1 MSDLP
6 AVQDDLKKARQT
18 ALMLGIC
25 PENTIELVNAT
36 NAELEKQYKLIQNR
50 ILLLSRVL
58 SNETGI
64 LGIQDMKQ
72 GFLWDKMKKS
82 ALDLEESFDS
92 IDIKFEKED
101 EEMLCKFIKKQEAA
115 DTEGKKLSSL
125 DNSTKIC
132 GVLWKHMKEYAMAG
146 KRDGKQIKVPLNE
159 D

>member
-1 MSDLP
+1 
-6 AVQDDLKKARQT
+6 
-18 ALMLGIC
+18 MLGIC

-92 IDIKFEKED
+92 IDI
-101 EEMLCKFIKKQEAA
+101 
-115 DTEGKKLSSL
+115 
-125 DNSTKIC
+125 
-132 GVLWKHMKEYAMAG
+132 
-146 KRDGKQIKVPLNE
+146 
-159 D
+159 